1 MLDQLTYKSF
11 GDRAIL
17 IEWPAEINNKTVK
30 EILQFKEKVIQYK
43 KDFVEDCIIGY
54 HSLTILY
61 IDDVIDFKT
70 EVGSLK
76 SIHLEAS
83 ATLELETTL
92 WKIPVCYDVTFGID
106 LEEISK
112 TLKISKEE
120 IIQLHSETIY
130 TIFFIGFLPGFLYL
144 GGLDN
149 RLIIQRKPSPR
160 LSVPKGS
167 VAIGGSQT
175 GVYPMDSAG
184 GWNIIGKTPI
194 SFFDI
199 EKINPCFA
207 KPGDQIQFVPIS
219 LDEFKKVEMQVN
231 IRLYKTLNSPSND

>member
-43 KDFVEDCIIGY
+43 KDLVEDCIIGY

-231 IRLYKTLNSPSND
+231 IGLYKTLNSPSND